1 MSEPMDLDEEL
12 VLPIIYQTNDEIP
25 NHIINIVDK
34 KDISKVPKSRRTVH
48 EKEVSKGPKS
58 GLLASLTVDLKKKP
72 SESEIHTIEDDD
84 EIYVP
89 LNSSKEAETTENK
102 TSGKNLFQFSNS
114 QKGKSSTKDRETVE
128 SDSEQKSTRGKKN
141 KLPKPTQIHVD
152 PESNSENE
160 LSDEVEDVIP
170 VDNHEGYERY
180 FSDLH
185 GKGSSQTSNNTL
197 SKLPTLEHK
206 DFITALRSVPMKHVQ
221 EAELLQNLHEQ
232 QFFQWYFELKSGFN
246 ILFYGFGSKRKL
258 LNKFAQSYLTDGA
271 LLVVNGYFPTISIK
285 EILGKII
292 EDVVQKNG
300 SLGSPE
306 EQISS
311 IHEYF
316 TSSNRAVERL
326 YLLVHNID
334 GGSLRT
340 ERVQTLLSVLAA
352 VPNVHLIAS
361 VDHINAALLWDTV
374 KTARF
379 NWVWHDIT
387 TYESYVVETSFENS
401 LMVRQKDMSVRG
413 VHYVLASLTSNAKGI
428 FRVLAEYQITME
440 SDGAAGNKHELGLPY
455 TSYYSRCREKFLVSS
470 DLAFRAQLTEFRDH
484 KIIHSKRSSEG
495 TEILYIPMDA
505 EMLSTILTDMP

>member
-1 MSEPMDLDEEL
+1 MSEPMDLEEGRI
-12 VLPIIYQTNDEIP
+12 LPILYQTNDEIP

-34 KDISKVPKSRRTVH
+34 KDASKVPKSRRSIQ
-48 EKEVSKGPKS
+48 EKEVLKGPKS
-58 GLLASLTVDLKKKP
+58 GLLASLTVDPKKKP

-84 EIYVP
+84 EIYMP
-89 LNSSKEAETTENK
+89 LTTSKEAESTESK
-102 TSGKNLFQFSNS
+102 TSGKNLFQFSNT
-114 QKGKSSTKDRETVE
+114 QKGRVLGKERASVE
-128 SDSEQKSTRGKKN
+128 PEPEQKTTRGRKA
-141 KLPKPTQIHVD
+141 KPAVPIEVD
-152 PESNSENE
+152 PESNSEPE
-160 LSDEVEDVIP
+160 LSDDGEEATP
-170 VDNHEGYERY
+170 MDNQEGYERY

-185 GKGSSQTSNNTL
+185 GKGGSQTSNNTL

-206 DFITALRSVPMKHVQ
+206 DFITALRSVPVKHVQ
-221 EAELLQNLHEQ
+221 EAELLQSLHEQ

-258 LNKFAQSYLTDGA
+258 LNKFAQSYLTDGS

-311 IHEYF
+311 IYEYF
-316 TSSNRAVERL
+316 TNDNRPIERL
-326 YLLVHNID
+326 YLLIHNID

-361 VDHINAALLWDTV
+361 VDHINAAMLWDTV

-379 NWVWHDIT
+379 NWVWHDVT
-387 TYESYVVETSFENS
+387 TYESYMVETSFENS

-428 FRVLAEYQITME
+428 FRVLAEYQISME
-440 SDGAAGNKHELGLPY
+440 SDGASGNRHELGLPY

-495 TEILYIPMDA
+495 TEILYIPMDS